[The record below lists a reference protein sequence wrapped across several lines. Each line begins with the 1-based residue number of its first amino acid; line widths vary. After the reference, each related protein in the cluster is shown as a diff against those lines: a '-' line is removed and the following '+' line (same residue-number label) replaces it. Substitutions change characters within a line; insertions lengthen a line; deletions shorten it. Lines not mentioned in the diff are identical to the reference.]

1 MAPEDR
7 AYRKE
12 AAQVVQYLE
21 QEHYSASTQSSLAN
35 IMAQP
40 YCPPPMIF
48 ERKVE
53 APFER
58 AVLTKAANVTTH
70 NKS

>member
-12 AAQVVQYLE
+12 AAKVVQYLE
-21 QEHYSASTQSSLAN
+21 QEHYSASTQSS
-35 IMAQP
+35 MADILSQP
-40 YCPPPMIF
+40 YCPPAMIF
-48 ERKVE
+48 EKKIE